1 MPGPG
6 LTTFAKFYILLFSI
20 FQKKLTHYIYL
31 YMNKLDF
38 IKLSNKIHFPNT
50 GRSTFSH
57 FALFVFAGFMF
68 LTSCKTL
75 QVEKPR
81 ESYLPSSL
89 EPALSEF
96 PLQIEIDVKKLE
108 STVNKSLQGLL
119 YEGNQ
124 LNNQDLS
131 VKVWKSSDFRFTV
144 NNNVIEYKVPLKVWS
159 RFGWKMEKFGL
170 SVGDHYEANGN
181 IALSYKTT
189 INIDKNWKLVAKTT
203 PNGYQWIET
212 PRISVAGVNVPV
224 TPIANIAMSQS
235 SGLITKEI
243 DKALADMVDLKKYA
257 AMAWTMAQQPV
268 QVSEENNLWVKI
280 TPKDIYMTP
289 FSTSGNKLTVGMS
302 LSGLVESFMGAKPAT
317 PKQAALPAFKM
328 RPTAPQQ
335 FNVNLAADATFE
347 KISELA
353 RAQLLNKT
361 FKDGKR
367 SLTITGLNLYGS
379 EGRAIVELDVTGSAK
394 GRIYFS
400 GNLQYNPEKMAVEIT
415 NPEFDLKT
423 KNALLKSADWLLHG
437 FILNK
442 LSPYLTYPVKEDLEN
457 LKLEANK
464 MLAGYSVYDGVSL
477 VGALN
482 TITVEK
488 VDLVPGAVRLSA
500 NVKGNVVLKID
511 ELKF

>member
-1 MPGPG
+1 MR
-6 LTTFAKFYILLFSI
+6 LALKIIIIKDILKYTYISVLVVLSASILL
-20 FQKKLTHYIYL
+20 
-31 YMNKLDF
+31 
-38 IKLSNKIHFPNT
+38 
-50 GRSTFSH
+50 
-57 FALFVFAGFMF
+57 A
-68 LTSCKTL
+68 SCKTL
-75 QVEKPR
+75 QIEKPR
-81 ESYLPSSL
+81 ESYLPASL

-96 PLQIEIDVKKLE
+96 PLQIEIDLKKME
-108 STVNKSLQGLL
+108 SAVNKSLKGLL
-119 YEGNQ
+119 YEGSQ
-124 LNNQDLS
+124 LNNQDMS
-131 VKVWKSSDFRFTV
+131 VRIWKSSDFRFTV
-144 NNNVIEYKVPLKVWS
+144 KNNVIEYKIPLKVWS
-159 RFGWKMEKFGL
+159 RFGWKMKKFGL

-189 INIDKNWKLVAKTT
+189 ISIDKNWKLVAKTT

-268 QVSEENNLWVKI
+268 QFSEENNLWIKI
-280 TPKDIYMTP
+280 IPKDIFMTP
-289 FSTSGNKLTVGMS
+289 FSTSGNKLRVGMS
-302 LSGLVESFMGAKPAT
+302 LSGLVESYMGVKPDT
-317 PKQAALPAFKM
+317 QKTIALPAFKL
-328 RPTAPQQ
+328 RASTPQQ
-335 FNVNLAADATFE
+335 FNVNLAADATYE

-353 RAQLLNKT
+353 RTQLVNKT

-379 EGRAIVELDVTGSAK
+379 EGRAIVELDVIGSVK

-400 GNLQYNPEKMAVEIT
+400 GNLQYNPEKMAVEII
-415 NPEFDLKT
+415 NPQFDLKT

-457 LKLEANK
+457 LKLESNK
-464 MLAGYSVYDGVSL
+464 MLSGYSVYDGVSL
-477 VGALN
+477 VGTLN